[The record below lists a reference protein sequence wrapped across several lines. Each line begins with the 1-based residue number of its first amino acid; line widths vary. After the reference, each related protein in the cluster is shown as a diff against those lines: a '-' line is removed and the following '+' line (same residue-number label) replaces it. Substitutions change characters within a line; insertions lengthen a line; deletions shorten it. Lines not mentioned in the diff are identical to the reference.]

1 MRLEWSPLPWD
12 TEFFGIPI
20 GSVDLAGADL
30 GALADV
36 EREARAAGI
45 LCLYGRMDPVEAEL
59 SFQVQTMGW
68 HFVEAAITLEL
79 RVEEPPIARPP
90 DTVFRLGT
98 PDDVPSVAPIVERMA
113 PWSRFAVDPHFGVG
127 AAARMHAAW
136 LARAVDPDVAD
147 HSIVVADVDG
157 EITAFIGR
165 SHRDWRVDAVGTTR
179 PSSGAARYLIE
190 TAREWAG
197 EQTLLGGPIAARNI
211 NSLRYVSH
219 CGYRTHQVE
228 YLFHRWLDEPGRAD
242 G

>member
-1 MRLEWSPLPWD
+1 MSLEWSALPWD
-12 TEFFGIPI
+12 TEFFGTPI

-30 GALADV
+30 ESLARV
-36 EREARAAGI
+36 EREAREAGI
-45 LCLYGRMDPVEAEL
+45 RCLYGRMDPVDAEL
-59 SFQVQTMGW
+59 SFGVQTMGW

-79 RVEEPPIARPP
+79 RVDEPPIPQPA
-90 DTVFRLGT
+90 DTTFRLGT
-98 PDDVPSVAPIVERMA
+98 PDDTHAVAPIVERMA
-113 PWSRFAVDPHFGVG
+113 PWSRFAVDPHFGAD
-127 AAARMHAAW
+127 AARRMHAAW

-147 HSIVVADVDG
+147 HSIVVAEADG
-157 EITAFIGR
+157 EVTAFIGR

-219 CGYRTHQVE
+219 CGYRTHRVE
-228 YLFHRWLDEPGRAD
+228 YLFHRWLDEPG
-242 G
+242 GGGG